1 MESYAYPDGMLYRIE
16 AENGTKAAVDQATDG
31 PETAKDV
38 NASEGAYVKNIGLN
52 QGTVEVTLPDEVTN
66 QNYCLNL
73 CYSSSTSGAVNVW
86 VNGEK
91 HTVSYAK
98 TNGSWSYVPE
108 TLLLGSFNLK
118 AGDKIKIQDAKEG
131 CFIWAEYV
139 YLTKDTKTLTDVIA
153 KAEALNLDNFEDGN
167 AKNAFT
173 EALANAKSVL
183 ANENSTQAVTDAK
196 AIDLKKYQDGDVKE
210 AFTNALA
217 EAESALAAKEL
228 QEKVDAALKVLT
240 AAQKMLAYVKLEPQE
255 IDVAELQTVVNEA
268 ASAIA
273 AAEAVDLTGYQDG
286 NVKNAFRA
294 ALTMHNRHWQM

>member
-1 MESYAYPDGMLYRIE
+1 M
-16 AENGTKAAVDQATDG
+16 
-31 PETAKDV
+31 
-38 NASEGAYVKNIGLN
+38 
-52 QGTVEVTLPDEVTN
+52 
-66 QNYCLNL
+66 
-73 CYSSSTSGAVNVW
+73 
-86 VNGEK
+86 
-91 HTVSYAK
+91 
-98 TNGSWSYVPE
+98 
-108 TLLLGSFNLK
+108 LGSFNLK

-131 CFIWAEYV
+131 CFIWADYV

-183 ANENSTQAVTDAK
+183 ANENSTQAVTAAK

-255 IDVAELQTVVNEA
+255 IDVAELQTAVNEA

-294 ALTMHNRHWQM
+294 ALTNAQSALADVKINTNPVVKQYKISCYLRGGKNAAGNPTVCRTQKIVLKKPVSKIKKASATSRKVSIKKVTGAKGYQISYSTSASFKKSATKTVYAKKRLK